1 MMGSNLVNFNKVTEQ
16 AKDEQWVPCPKC
28 SNHFNKRIV
37 DMVREGLRP
46 DEDMGIGRSDAC
58 GLCLGERRVKEMAA
72 TVYRLAGQEGVKDLA
87 ESE

>member
-1 MMGSNLVNFNKVTEQ
+1 MGSNLVNFNKVTEQ
-16 AKDEQWVPCPKC
+16 ATDERFVPCPKC
-28 SNHFNKRIV
+28 FAQCAPSMAIAIKHGMNPVKTVHIQRT
-37 DMVREGLRP
+37 D
-46 DEDMGIGRSDAC
+46 C